1 MVDYKIFRLLS
12 LDILSHMLYTGIFS
26 QFCWSVGIHT
36 GMNKVYNA
44 PHVVR
49 QLQFPFF
56 PLGIHLKFV
65 RVLICQLLHAIVILP
80 ASWFLS

>member
-1 MVDYKIFRLLS
+1 MVYFRN
-12 LDILSHMLYTGIFS
+12 
-26 QFCWSVGIHT
+26 SVGLLVYTPGI
-36 GMNKVYNA
+36 NKAYNA
-44 PHVVR
+44 PHFLR

-65 RVLICQLLHAIVILP
+65 RVLICQLLHVIVILP